1 MSHTE
6 FSMSKIGKIDNLKMI
21 SNFID
26 LTNYYHLQ
34 KCSISNCL
42 SCHFTDRL
50 TQIYILFYPNINREE
65 EDGTALVSE
74 FQKYFLKYYGC
85 FYSLYTFL
93 ESIYLLNKQEDN
105 LKNERKMFFFVLNL
119 IILHVNLL
127 NC

>member
-21 SNFID
+21 SNFMD
-26 LTNYYHLQ
+26 LTNHYHLQ

-50 TQIYILFYPNINREE
+50 TQIYILFCPTINREE

-74 FQKYFLKYYGC
+74 FQK
-85 FYSLYTFL
+85 
-93 ESIYLLNKQEDN
+93 
-105 LKNERKMFFFVLNL
+105 
-119 IILHVNLL
+119 
-127 NC
+127 